1 MILTGIPGV
10 GKTTLL
16 LKIIAFLKLQD
27 FRVGGM
33 ISREIRENGSRVGF
47 EILNVESGKRSVLAG
62 VKGDSGPKLG
72 RYRVNLANLET
83 VGVEAIKNAIDN
95 SGIIAVDEIGPME
108 LFSDIF
114 KSTVEKALQ
123 SQKPLIIIVH
133 WKANDPLISKI
144 KNRKDATLFTVTIQN
159 REQLERDIIEK
170 TLEYIHNK

>member
-62 VKGDSGPKLG
+62 VKGDSGPRG
-72 RYRVNLANLET
+72 LATIAPTLS
-83 VGVEAIKNAIDN
+83 GDPSYKN
-95 SGIIAVDEIGPME
+95 GTGP
-108 LFSDIF
+108 
-114 KSTVEKALQ
+114 STG
-123 SQKPLIIIVH
+123 S
-133 WKANDPLISKI
+133 
-144 KNRKDATLFTVTIQN
+144 R
-159 REQLERDIIEK
+159 
-170 TLEYIHNK
+170 